1 MYSLIMGNTD
11 GWLEKSRVLEY
22 TDEPAKKYIAPR
34 GEINISRLAALP
46 ALAMPELHDE
56 NSPQVAHIG
65 HVESLKESGRKYLF
79 RFVPSPYFHPI
90 PSEQVEARALDLNID
105 SDGWEFRRTHWAVK
119 GADLFHALGPLL
131 IPSLQPTVFRFPT
144 DELCEDSVSVMMPF
158 GKEFEA
164 VYETLRGA
172 AEDNDL
178 PCVRA
183 DEIWH
188 ESAIINDIARLI
200 YKSRVVVADLTGR
213 NANVFYEAGIAH
225 TLGRE
230 VVLVTQNPNDVPF
243 DLRHLRYIHYLAND
257 QGLKKL
263 REDLSRR
270 LHALFNNS

>member
-1 MYSLIMGNTD
+1 M
-11 GWLEKSRVLEY
+11 
-22 TDEPAKKYIAPR
+22 
-34 GEINISRLAALP
+34 
-46 ALAMPELHDE
+46 
-56 NSPQVAHIG
+56 
-65 HVESLKESGRKYLF
+65 
-79 RFVPSPYFHPI
+79 
-90 PSEQVEARALDLNID
+90 
-105 SDGWEFRRTHWAVK
+105 
-119 GADLFHALGPLL
+119 FHALGPLL

-230 VVLVTQNPNDVPF
+230 VVLVTQNPNDIPF

-270 LHALFNNS
+270 LHALFTNS